1 MRRSERQLQ
10 KKSGNYFNNVSL
22 AARSVCRENMRKI
35 RQKIMIG
42 CLIGMAGFAG
52 AAPLSASEHV
62 SGKPLELS
70 IWYPW
75 TDKYDAYQKA
85 FLDTIEEYNQTHT
98 DVQLSAKGME
108 MEFYREKITTDIASN
123 DVPDIYFCYS
133 DEYMRNIAASGR
145 ILNMDPYLQ
154 SDMEEKREEFHDS
167 MLYDGARYAVGFAES
182 VGVFLVNTNLL
193 RQYQCEIPTDW
204 DDAFQICQ
212 IFTEQGKVPFAC
224 SDDSDIGFRM
234 YLEKF
239 CMDEAGSEKSLSIIK
254 GSEKPDHDFEKG
266 VERFLDFGNLGS
278 FGGELR
284 NTNKVEED
292 FYMSRIPMYY
302 AKSSVIGNLKLHS
315 NPLAN
320 KIKLVNFPESNGLL
334 GGASECFVINKN
346 VSDPQKA
353 VDALAEL
360 MINFSNRLEE
370 NGWAI
375 SIYKGGG
382 TKSDSDSGLWSELF
396 DITNQANHYMQYWE
410 FATSGERQELFTLAS
425 QQLASGQ
432 ITAGNF
438 IQMIGQ

>member
-1 MRRSERQLQ
+1 M
-10 KKSGNYFNNVSL
+10 V
-22 AARSVCRENMRKI
+22 
-35 RQKIMIG
+35 
-42 CLIGMAGFAG
+42 GFTG
-52 AAPLSASEHV
+52 VVPLYASECV
-62 SGKPLELS
+62 SGEPLELS

-108 MEFYREKITTDIASN
+108 MEFYRKKIEKDIASN

-133 DEYMRNIAASGR
+133 DDYMRNIAASGR
-145 ILNMDPYLQ
+145 ILNMDPYLKSNIQ
-154 SDMEEKREEFHDS
+154 EKREEFHDS
-167 MLYDGARYAVGFAES
+167 MLYDGARYALGFAES

-204 DDAFQICQ
+204 NDAFQIGQ
-212 IFTEQGKVPFAC
+212 IFTDQGKVPFAC
-224 SDDSDIGFRM
+224 SGDSDIGFRM

-239 CMDEAGSEKSLSIIK
+239 CMDEAGAEKSLSMIK
-254 GSEKPDHDFEKG
+254 GSEKPDPDFEKG
-266 VERFLDFGNLGS
+266 VERFLDFMNMEG
-278 FGGELR
+278 FGGGLR

-292 FYMSRIPMYY
+292 FYMSRIPIYY

-320 KIKLVNFPESNGLL
+320 KIKLVNFPENNGLL

-360 MINFSNRLEE
+360 MISFSDKLEE
-370 NGWAI
+370 KGWAI
-375 SIYKGGG
+375 SIYKDGR
-382 TKSDSDSGLWSELF
+382 TKSDSDSNLWSELF
-396 DITNQANHYMQYWE
+396 DITSQADHYMQYWE
-410 FATSGERQELFTLAS
+410 FATSGERQELFALAS
-425 QQLASGQ
+425 QQLAFGQ
-432 ITAGNF
+432 ITAGEF
-438 IQMIGQ
+438 MRMIGQ